1 METFSNRIKPLI
13 TAAALAALLL
23 TASAAH
29 AQQQSADI
37 AKQVIGAWSLVSQYL
52 EKEGTRTERF
62 GANPKGTV
70 IFADNGRFA
79 AILLRSDLPKIA
91 AHNPLAGT
99 ADEYKAIA
107 QGSTAYFGT
116 WTIDP
121 EGAILTHVEGS
132 TFPNWDGQD
141 QRRVTSLSGDEL
153 RFCVPSQMIGG
164 VSCTV
169 WRRLH

>member
-1 METFSNRIKPLI
+1 MEILSMRIKSSIRATGL
-13 TAAALAALLL
+13 AALALM
-23 TASAAH
+23 ASDAQ
-29 AQQQSADI
+29 AQQESADV
-37 AKQVIGAWSLVSQYL
+37 AKQVIGAWSLVSQYI

-91 AHNPLAGT
+91 SHNPLTGT
-99 ADEYKAIA
+99 PEEYRAIA
-107 QGSTAYFGT
+107 QGSTAYFGR
-116 WTIDP
+116 WAIDP

-141 QRRVTSLSGDEL
+141 QKRVTSLSGDEM

-169 WRRLH
+169 WRRLR